1 MAELRHPDLVDPA
14 SLRSYLAAIVES
26 SDDAIIGKDLDG
38 IITSWNR
45 GAERIYGYTATE
57 MIGRSITLLTVPG
70 QGEEI
75 EVILTRIKNGERIEH
90 YETKRRRRDGSIIDI
105 SLAVSPIK
113 GDNDRIVG
121 ASAIGRDITEAKRAA
136 AG

>member
-45 GAERIYGYTATE
+45 GAERIYGCTATE
-57 MIGRSITLLTVPG
+57 MIGRSITLLTVCWP
-70 QGEEI
+70 
-75 EVILTRIKNGERIEH
+75 
-90 YETKRRRRDGSIIDI
+90 
-105 SLAVSPIK
+105 
-113 GDNDRIVG
+113 
-121 ASAIGRDITEAKRAA
+121 
-136 AG
+136 

>member
-70 QGEEI
+70 PGEEI

-113 GDNDRIVG
+113 GA
-121 ASAIGRDITEAKRAA
+121 ASPSSSATRSLIASCRVAPKKS
-136 AG
+136 